1 MNKYLLTI
9 FAEVEDTKFVEKL
22 GKGLSPIVDSPHL
35 KFQHSRGAI
44 IFHFESEVSHIEV
57 LDFISGLFYGLAET
71 YILTELTDKTSVV
84 MPEDMKAHLLNL
96 SGETEINNSFFDSE
110 PKDFDYEEMAEEFIE
125 SLLYEFNEEV
135 KLPTLNEILDKILDK
150 GIDSLT
156 QLEKQKLDEYSKN

>member
-1 MNKYLLTI
+1 MIKYLLTI
-9 FAEVEDTKFVEKL
+9 FAEVEDTKFVEAL

-44 IFHFESEVSHIEV
+44 IFHFESEVSHEEV
-57 LDFISGLFYGLAET
+57 LDFISGLLYGLAET
-71 YILTELTDKTSVV
+71 YILTEISDKTSVV

-96 SGETEINNSFFDSE
+96 SGETEINNSYFESR
-110 PKDFDYEEMAEEFIE
+110 PQQPDYEELAEDFIE